1 MPSGPAG
8 EVCSNRARDRGA
20 VSWGWGPQ
28 KEGLRPWWGRIF
40 HPLFPRAIAV
50 MLARKGLR
58 SRGFFLCPAPR
69 PWAS

>member
-69 PWAS
+69 PWES